1 MLSDTLK
8 SVLEPQKQK
17 SIREREVKDKMVN
30 TLLVKIK
37 NYSSYGQTNCTFKV
51 PPFILRCIPYKYE
64 SMIKYLKSK
73 FYKEG
78 FYVKEEVFGIL
89 YISWDIK
96 DINKVQDSKRKDKL
110 KQINVNKDLSA
121 FASNNKLK

>member
-8 SVLEPQKQK
+8 SVLEPQQQK

-30 TLLVKIK
+30 ILLEKIK

-51 PPFILRCIPYKYE
+51 PPFILGCIPYKHE

-110 KQINVNKDLSA
+110 KEINVNKDLTA

>member
-8 SVLEPQKQK
+8 SVIEPQKQK
-17 SIREREVKDKMVN
+17 SIREREVKDKIVN
-30 TLLVKIK
+30 TLLEKIK

-51 PPFILRCIPYKYE
+51 PPFILGCIPYKHE

-96 DINKVQDSKRKDKL
+96 DINKVQDSKRKQKL
-110 KQINVNKDLSA
+110 KEINVNKDLSA

>member
-17 SIREREVKDKMVN
+17 SIRELEVKDKIVSI
-30 TLLVKIK
+30 LLEKIK

-51 PPFILRCIPYKYE
+51 PPFILGCIPYKHE

-78 FYVKEEVFGIL
+78 FYVKEEVYGIL

-96 DINKVQDSKRKDKL
+96 DINKVQDSNRKEKL
-110 KQINVNKDLSA
+110 KEINVNKDLSA

>member
-30 TLLVKIK
+30 TLLEKIK

-51 PPFILRCIPYKYE
+51 PPFILGCIPYKHE
-64 SMIKYLKSK
+64 SMIKYMKSK

-96 DINKVQDSKRKDKL
+96 DINKVQDSKRKEKL
-110 KQINVNKDLSA
+110 KEINVNKDLSA

>member
-17 SIREREVKDKMVN
+17 SIREREVKDKIVN
-30 TLLVKIK
+30 TLLEKIK

-51 PPFILRCIPYKYE
+51 PPFILGCIPYKHE

-89 YISWDIK
+89 YISWDVK
-96 DINKVQDSKRKDKL
+96 DINKVQDYKRKEKL
-110 KQINVNKDLSA
+110 KEINVNKDLSA

>member
-1 MLSDTLK
+1 M
-8 SVLEPQKQK
+8 
-17 SIREREVKDKMVN
+17 
-30 TLLVKIK
+30 
-37 NYSSYGQTNCTFKV
+37 
-51 PPFILRCIPYKYE
+51 
-64 SMIKYLKSK
+64 KSK

-96 DINKVQDSKRKDKL
+96 DINKVQDSKRKEKL
-110 KQINVNKDLSA
+110 KEINVNKDLSA

>member
-8 SVLEPQKQK
+8 SVIEPQKQK
-17 SIREREVKDKMVN
+17 SIREREVKDKIVN
-30 TLLVKIK
+30 TLLEKIK

-51 PPFILRCIPYKYE
+51 PPFLLGCIPDKHE

-89 YISWDIK
+89 YISWDVK
-96 DINKVQDSKRKDKL
+96 DINKVQDYKRKEKL
-110 KQINVNKDLSA
+110 KEINVNKDLSA

>member
-30 TLLVKIK
+30 ILLEKIK

-51 PPFILRCIPYKYE
+51 PPFILGCIPYKHE

-78 FYVKEEVFGIL
+78 FYIKEEVFGIL

-96 DINKVQDSKRKDKL
+96 DINKVQDSKRKEKL
-110 KQINVNKDLSA
+110 KEINVNKDLAA

>member
-1 MLSDTLK
+1 MLSTTLK

-17 SIREREVKDKMVN
+17 SIREKEVKDKMVN
-30 TLLVKIK
+30 MLLEKIK

-51 PPFILRCIPYKYE
+51 PPFILGCIPYKHE

-78 FYVKEEVFGIL
+78 FYVKEEVAGIL

-96 DINKVQDSKRKDKL
+96 DINKVQDSKRKEKL
-110 KQINVNKDLSA
+110 REVNINKDLSA

>member
-30 TLLVKIK
+30 ILLEKIK

-51 PPFILRCIPYKYE
+51 PPFILGCIPYKYE

-96 DINKVQDSKRKDKL
+96 DINKVQDSKRKEKL
-110 KQINVNKDLSA
+110 KEINVNKDLAA

>member
-17 SIREREVKDKMVN
+17 SIREREVKDKIVSI
-30 TLLVKIK
+30 LLEKIK

-51 PPFILRCIPYKYE
+51 PPFIFGCIPYKHE

-78 FYVKEEVFGIL
+78 FYVKEEVCGIL

-96 DINKVQDSKRKDKL
+96 DINKVQDSKRKEKL
-110 KQINVNKDLSA
+110 KEINVNKDLSA

>member
-17 SIREREVKDKMVN
+17 SIREREVKDKIVN
-30 TLLVKIK
+30 ILLEKIK

-51 PPFILRCIPYKYE
+51 PPFILGCIPYKHE

-96 DINKVQDSKRKDKL
+96 DINKVQDSKRKEKL
-110 KQINVNKDLSA
+110 KEVNVNKDLSA

>member
-51 PPFILRCIPYKYE
+51 PPFILGCIPYKYE

>member
-30 TLLVKIK
+30 ILLEKIK

-51 PPFILRCIPYKYE
+51 PPFILGCIPYKHE

-110 KQINVNKDLSA
+110 KEINVNKDLTA

>member
-17 SIREREVKDKMVN
+17 SIREREVKDKIVN
-30 TLLVKIK
+30 TVLEKIK

-51 PPFILRCIPYKYE
+51 PPFILGCIPYKHE

-78 FYVKEEVFGIL
+78 FFIKEEVYGTL

-96 DINKVQDSKRKDKL
+96 DINKVQDSKKKEKL
-110 KQINVNKDLSA
+110 KEINTNKDLSA

>member
-30 TLLVKIK
+30 ILLEKIR

-51 PPFILRCIPYKYE
+51 PPFILGCIPYKHE

-96 DINKVQDSKRKDKL
+96 DINKVQDSKRKEKL
-110 KQINVNKDLSA
+110 KEINVNKDLAA

>member
-17 SIREREVKDKMVN
+17 SIREREVKDKIVSI
-30 TLLVKIK
+30 LLEKIK
-37 NYSSYGQTNCTFKV
+37 NYSSYGQTNCEFKV
-51 PPFILRCIPYKYE
+51 PPFILGCIPYKHE

-96 DINKVQDSKRKDKL
+96 DINKVQDSKRKEKL
-110 KQINVNKDLSA
+110 KEINVNKDLAA

>member
-1 MLSDTLK
+1 MLSTTLK

-17 SIREREVKDKMVN
+17 SIREKEVKDKMVN
-30 TLLVKIK
+30 VILEKIK

-51 PPFILRCIPYKYE
+51 PPFILGCIPYKHE

-78 FYVKEEVFGIL
+78 FYIKEEVPGIL

-96 DINKVQDSKRKDKL
+96 DINKVQDSKRKEKL
-110 KQINVNKDLSA
+110 KEVNINKDLSA

>member
-17 SIREREVKDKMVN
+17 SILEREVKDKMVN
-30 TLLVKIK
+30 TLLEKIK

-51 PPFILRCIPYKYE
+51 PPFILGCIPYKHE
-64 SMIKYLKSK
+64 SMIKYMKSK

-96 DINKVQDSKRKDKL
+96 DINKVQDSKRKEKL
-110 KQINVNKDLSA
+110 KEINVNKDLSA

>member
-30 TLLVKIK
+30 ILLEKIK

-51 PPFILRCIPYKYE
+51 PPFILGCIPYKHE

-96 DINKVQDSKRKDKL
+96 DINKVQDSKRKEKL
-110 KQINVNKDLSA
+110 KEINVNKDLAA

>member
-30 TLLVKIK
+30 TLLEKIK

-51 PPFILRCIPYKYE
+51 PPFILGCIPYKHE

-96 DINKVQDSKRKDKL
+96 DINKVQDSKRKEKL
-110 KQINVNKDLSA
+110 KEINVNKDLSA

>member
-17 SIREREVKDKMVN
+17 SIREREVKDKIVN
-30 TLLVKIK
+30 TLLEKIK

-51 PPFILRCIPYKYE
+51 PPFILGCIPYKHE
-64 SMIKYLKSK
+64 SMIKYMKSK

-96 DINKVQDSKRKDKL
+96 DINKVQDSKRKEKL
-110 KQINVNKDLSA
+110 KEINVNKDLSA
-121 FASNNKLK
+121 FASNDKLK

>member
-17 SIREREVKDKMVN
+17 SIREREVKDKMINIV
-30 TLLVKIK
+30 LEKIK

-51 PPFILRCIPYKYE
+51 PPFILGCIPYKHE

-96 DINKVQDSKRKDKL
+96 DINKVQDSKRKEKL
-110 KQINVNKDLSA
+110 KEINVNKDLTA

>member
-17 SIREREVKDKMVN
+17 SIREREVKDKIVSI
-30 TLLVKIK
+30 LLEKIK
-37 NYSSYGQTNCTFKV
+37 NYSSYGQTNCKFKV
-51 PPFILRCIPYKYE
+51 PPFILGCIPYKHE

-96 DINKVQDSKRKDKL
+96 DINKVQDSKRKEKL
-110 KQINVNKDLSA
+110 KEINVNKDLTA

>member
-17 SIREREVKDKMVN
+17 SIRGREVKDKMVN
-30 TLLVKIK
+30 ILLEKIK
-37 NYSSYGQTNCTFKV
+37 TYSSYGQTNCTFKV
-51 PPFILRCIPYKYE
+51 PPFILGCIPYKHE

-78 FYVKEEVFGIL
+78 FYIKEEIFGIL

-110 KQINVNKDLSA
+110 KEINVNKDLTA

>member
-30 TLLVKIK
+30 ILLEKIK

-51 PPFILRCIPYKYE
+51 PPFILGCIPYKHE

-78 FYVKEEVFGIL
+78 FYIKEEVFGIL

-96 DINKVQDSKRKDKL
+96 DINKVQDSKRKEKL
-110 KQINVNKDLSA
+110 KEINVNKDLVA
-121 FASNNKLK
+121 FASDNKLK

>member
-51 PPFILRCIPYKYE
+51 PPFILGCIPYKYE

-110 KQINVNKDLSA
+110 KQINVNKDISA

>member
-17 SIREREVKDKMVN
+17 SIREREVKDKIVN
-30 TLLVKIK
+30 TLLEKIK

-51 PPFILRCIPYKYE
+51 PPFILGCIPYKHE
-64 SMIKYLKSK
+64 SMIKYMKSK

-96 DINKVQDSKRKDKL
+96 DINKVQDSKRKEKL
-110 KQINVNKDLSA
+110 KEININKDLSA
-121 FASNNKLK
+121 FASGHKLK

>member
-8 SVLEPQKQK
+8 SVIEPQKQK
-17 SIREREVKDKMVN
+17 AIREREVKDKIVN
-30 TLLVKIK
+30 TLLEKIK

-51 PPFILRCIPYKYE
+51 PPFILGCIPYKHE

-89 YISWDIK
+89 YISWDVK
-96 DINKVQDSKRKDKL
+96 DINKVQDYKRKEKL
-110 KQINVNKDLSA
+110 KEINVNKDLSA

>member
-30 TLLVKIK
+30 ILLEKIK

-51 PPFILRCIPYKYE
+51 PPFILGCIPYKHE

-78 FYVKEEVFGIL
+78 FYIKEEVFGIL

-110 KQINVNKDLSA
+110 KEINVNKDLTA

>member
-17 SIREREVKDKMVN
+17 SIREREVKDKIVN
-30 TLLVKIK
+30 ILLEKIK

-51 PPFILRCIPYKYE
+51 PPFILGCIPYKHE

-78 FYVKEEVFGIL
+78 FYVKEEVYGIL

-96 DINKVQDSKRKDKL
+96 DINKVQDSKRKEKL
-110 KQINVNKDLSA
+110 KEINVNKDLSA

>member
-17 SIREREVKDKMVN
+17 SIREREVKDKMVSI
-30 TLLVKIK
+30 LLEKIK

-51 PPFILRCIPYKYE
+51 PPFILGCIPYKHE

-96 DINKVQDSKRKDKL
+96 DINKVQDSKRKEKL
-110 KQINVNKDLSA
+110 KEINVNKDLAA

>member
-30 TLLVKIK
+30 ILLEKIK

-51 PPFILRCIPYKYE
+51 PPFILGCIPYKHE

-96 DINKVQDSKRKDKL
+96 DINKVQDSKRKEKL
-110 KQINVNKDLSA
+110 KEINVNKDLTA

>member
-17 SIREREVKDKMVN
+17 SIREREVKDKIVN
-30 TLLVKIK
+30 TLLEKIK
-37 NYSSYGQTNCTFKV
+37 NYSSYGHTNCTFKV
-51 PPFILRCIPYKYE
+51 PPFILGCIPYKHE

-89 YISWDIK
+89 YISWDVK
-96 DINKVQDSKRKDKL
+96 DINKVQDYKRKEKL
-110 KQINVNKDLSA
+110 KEINVNKDLSA

>member
-1 MLSDTLK
+1 MLSETLK

-17 SIREREVKDKMVN
+17 CIREREVKDKIVN
-30 TLLVKIK
+30 TLLKKIK
-37 NYSSYGQTNCTFKV
+37 NYSSYGQTNCSFKV
-51 PPFILRCIPYKYE
+51 PPFILGCIPYKHD

-78 FYVKEEVFGIL
+78 FYVKEEVYGTL

-96 DINKVQDSKRKDKL
+96 DINKVQDSKKKEKL

>member
-8 SVLEPQKQK
+8 SVIEPQKQK
-17 SIREREVKDKMVN
+17 SIREREVKDKIVN
-30 TLLVKIK
+30 TLLEKIK

-51 PPFILRCIPYKYE
+51 PPFILGCIPYKHE

-89 YISWDIK
+89 YISWDVK
-96 DINKVQDSKRKDKL
+96 DINKVQDYKRKEKL
-110 KQINVNKDLSA
+110 KEINVNKDLSA